1 MYANFYGR
9 SKHSEVGI
17 FNDENVEV
25 LISSRYLKMII
36 LQESKWERSD
46 IFLMLYVDDISFIGN
61 YVFLLILLRFSLK
74 FYFW

>member
-17 FNDENVEV
+17 FNDENVKV
-25 LISSRYLKMII
+25 LISSRYLKMLV

-46 IFLMLYVDDISFIGN
+46 IFLILYVDDISFIGN
-61 YVFLLILLRFSLK
+61 NVFFLILSIFH
-74 FYFW
+74 